1 MSRRPVL
8 EFWYDFASTY
18 SYLTAMRIEQVAE
31 KAGVTLRWRPFLLG
45 PIFSAQGWTTSP
57 FNLFPAKGRYMW
69 KDMVRETAHY
79 GLPLVKPEPF
89 PQNSLIATRVAL
101 FGIEAGWCPDFSR
114 AVFHAQF
121 GSGHSISDQT
131 LLSDI
136 LSDLGLNAGAILKDA
151 QSETNKARLKVV
163 TEEARSRGIF
173 GAPSLLAEDGELFWG
188 NDRLDQAI
196 AWVAGD
202 DT

>member
-18 SYLTAMRIEQVAE
+18 SYLTAMRIEEIAE
-31 KAGVTLRWRPFLLG
+31 TAGVTLRWRPFLLG

-69 KDMVRETAHY
+69 KDMARETAHY
-79 GLPLVKPEPF
+79 GLPLVKPDPF

-101 FGIEAGWCPDFSR
+101 FGIDAGWCPDFTR
-114 AVFHAQF
+114 AVFEAQF
-121 GSGHSISDQT
+121 SAGRSISDQA

-136 LSDLGLNAGAILKDA
+136 LTGLGLNAGAILKDA
-151 QSETNKARLKVV
+151 QGEANKARLKVV

-188 NDRLDQAI
+188 NDRVDQAM
-196 AWVAGD
+196 AWVTGGNG
-202 DT
+202 